1 MTNDYILTPP
11 PPYSSPTKREEIL
24 ASEKPPPLPWREGV
38 RGRRTSLQLY
48 FVPVISLF
56 TLTPLPAVAHAFG
69 QRYDLPLPLWMFIW
83 GGAAVVFLSFIV
95 MAFFVHHNPPPG
107 IYPRYNLLKN
117 PLGRLLAHPM
127 AIGLVRLV
135 FTGLFV
141 LIIATGFWGHQS
153 PLKNL
158 TIVMVWVIAW
168 VGLAFICALLGNFW
182 ALINPWNALFSYAEK
197 AKHKLF
203 GGALTRNVSY
213 PAKLGY
219 WPAFIFFL
227 AFAWLEINW
236 PGASSPS
243 KVATALTIYSVITFI
258 GMLIYGRET
267 WLKYGECFSVV
278 YELFARFAITEI
290 RVPDEAK
297 PDQIEWNLRPP
308 GIGLRNGVRIGSRS
322 GEQPSFTLMFFV
334 LLLLSTVTYDGFTET
349 GEFKQVALKY
359 YYFIQ
364 DVTGGSLGSAG
375 ISLVDTSGLISFPV
389 MFVGVYMLFIWQI
402 ALVGDDLRSFKKLA
416 PLLVLSIVPI
426 SIAYHLSH
434 YVSLLAIEGQLV
446 IRQLSDPFGY
456 GWDLFGTAN
465 YKTDITLINAKFVW
479 FFSVVLI
486 VIGHIVAVYI
496 AHAEALTYYGDRK
509 RALVSQIPM
518 IVLMVGYTMLS
529 LWIIAQPIVS

>member
-1 MTNDYILTPP
+1 MVFKAPP
-11 PPYSSPTKREEIL
+11 T
-24 ASEKPPPLPWREGV
+24 W
-38 RGRRTSLQLY
+38 GRFGGEAFNKCALY
-48 FVPVISLF
+48 FF
-56 TLTPLPAVAHAFG
+56 TLFFFAPFPAEAHAFG

-83 GGAAVVFLSFIV
+83 GGAAAVFLSFIV
-95 MAFFVHHNPPPG
+95 MALFVRHNPPPG

-127 AIGLVRLV
+127 TTSLVRLV
-135 FTGLFV
+135 FTALFV

-182 ALINPWNALFSYAEK
+182 ALINPWNALFSYAES
-197 AKHKLF
+197 AKRKLF
-203 GGALTRNVSY
+203 GGDLSFNATYPSAL
-213 PAKLGY
+213 GH

-236 PGASSPS
+236 SGASSPS
-243 KVATALTIYSVITFI
+243 KVATVLTVYSLITFM
-258 GMLIYGRET
+258 GMLIYGRTT

-278 YELFARFAITEI
+278 YSLFARFAITEI
-290 RVPDEAK
+290 RVPNENEPEK
-297 PDQIEWNLRPP
+297 FEWNLRPP
-308 GIGLRNGVRIGSRS
+308 GIGLRFGSIAD
-322 GEQPSFTLMFFV
+322 EKPTFTLMIFA

-349 GEFKQVALKY
+349 GMFKQVALNY

-364 DVTGGSLGSAG
+364 EVTGGGLGSAG
-375 ISLVDTSGLISFPV
+375 ISLVDTSGLISFPL
-389 MFVGVYMLFIWQI
+389 MFVGVYLLFIWQI
-402 ALVGDDLRSFKKLA
+402 ALIGNDLRSFKNLA

-434 YVSLLAIEGQLV
+434 YISLLAIEGQLV
-446 IRQLSDPFGY
+446 IKLLSDPFGY
-456 GWDLFGTAN
+456 GWDLFGTAS
-465 YKTDITLINAKFVW
+465 YKTDIALINAKFVW
-479 FFSVVLI
+479 FFSVILI

-496 AHAEALTYYGDRK
+496 AHAEALNYYGERR
-509 RALVSQIPM
+509 RALLSQIPM